1 MISKQDVLEVLDEY
15 DKRGITIGVL
25 GSHSALDVCDG
36 ARDEGLRN
44 VVVCQKGRDA
54 LYTNYFKSREVN
66 GLHKGMI
73 DETLVLD
80 TFDGILTEPVQKE
93 LIKRNAL
100 FIPNRSFVVYS
111 GVRRVEDEFAVPLVG
126 TRDMLKIENRETERE
141 NYYWVSQQ
149 AGIPIPQ
156 QYTSKDAIDTL
167 VMVKLHHKYMTLER
181 GFFTAASPDEFD
193 EKVQR
198 LLDREVITTDALA
211 DARIEQY
218 IMGPVFNFNFFYSPL
233 DDEVELLGIDFRF
246 ESNLDGLV
254 RIPAEQQLELP
265 KRYRDPLMI
274 IVGHAN
280 ASLRE
285 SLLERVYVMA
295 ERFVDFSKRHY
306 SAPIIGPFCL
316 QTIVDQNMDFYVY
329 DIATRIGGGTNV
341 HTSVG
346 APYGNSLFGTRMSS
360 GRRLALEIK
369 RARARD
375 ELDKIVT

>member
-1 MISKQDVLEVLDEY
+1 MISKDHVVEVLNEY
-15 DKRGITIGVL
+15 DKRSITIGVL

-36 ARDEGLRN
+36 AHDEGLPN
-44 VVVCQKGRDA
+44 IVVCQKGRDA
-54 LYTNYFKSREVN
+54 LYTNYFKARETN
-66 GLHKGMI
+66 GLRKGI
-73 DETLVLD
+73 VDETLVLNR
-80 TFDGILTEPVQKE
+80 FDEILAEDIQQE
-93 LIKRNAL
+93 LIQKNTL

-111 GVRRVEDEFAVPLVG
+111 GVRRVENEFVLPLVG
-126 TRDMLKIENRETERE
+126 TRDMLKIENRETEKE

-149 AGIPIPQ
+149 AGIPIPK
-156 QYTSKDAIDTL
+156 QYKSKDEIDTL
-167 VMVKLHHKYMTLER
+167 VMVKLHHKHMTLER
-181 GFFTAASPDEFD
+181 GFFTAASPEEFD
-193 EKVQR
+193 EKAER
-198 LLDREVITTDALA
+198 LFEREVITADALT

-218 IMGPVFNFNFFYSPL
+218 IIGPVFNFNFFYSPL
-233 DDEVELLGIDFRF
+233 DDEIELLGIDFRF

-265 KRYRDPLMI
+265 RKYRDPLMI

-285 SLLERVYVMA
+285 SLLERVYLMA
-295 ERFVDFSKRHY
+295 ERFVDFSKRRY

-316 QTIVDQNMDFYVY
+316 QTIADQNMDFYVY

-346 APYGNSLFGTRMSS
+346 APYGNSLFRTRMSS

-369 RARARD
+369 RAAALD
-375 ELDKIVT
+375 QLDKIVT

>member
-1 MISKQDVLEVLDEY
+1 MISKQDVLEVLNEY
-15 DKRGITIGVL
+15 DKRELAVGVL

-36 ARDEGLRN
+36 ARDEGLPN
-44 VVVCQKGRDA
+44 LVVCQRGRDA

-66 GLHKGMI
+66 GLHKGMV
-73 DETLVLD
+73 DETLILD
-80 TFDGILTEPVQKE
+80 KFDAILTESVQKE
-93 LIKRNAL
+93 LIKRNTL
-100 FIPNRSFVVYS
+100 FIPNRSFVVYN
-111 GVRRVEDEFAVPLVG
+111 GVRRVEEEFAVPLVG
-126 TRDMLKIENRETERE
+126 TRDMLKMENRETERE

-149 AGIPIPQ
+149 AGIPIPK
-156 QYTSKDAIDTL
+156 QYTSEDDIDTL

-181 GFFTAASPDEFD
+181 GFFTAASPDEFN

-198 LLDREVITTDALA
+198 LLDREVITKDALA

-233 DDEVELLGIDFRF
+233 DDEIELLGIDFRF

-369 RARARD
+369 RALALD
-375 ELDKIVT
+375 EVDKIVT

>member
-1 MISKQDVLEVLDEY
+1 MITKRDVIEVASEY
-15 DKRGITIGVL
+15 DKKNITIGVL

-36 ARDEGLRN
+36 ARDEGLPN
-44 VVVCQKGRDA
+44 LVVCQKGRDG
-54 LYTNYFKSREVN
+54 LYTNYFKGRSVN
-66 GLHKGMI
+66 GLQKGLV
-73 DETLVLD
+73 DETLVLNK
-80 TFDGILTEPVQKE
+80 FDEILTESVQQQ
-93 LIKRNAL
+93 LIKKNTL

-111 GVRRVEDEFAVPLVG
+111 GVRRVEDEFRLPLIG
-126 TRDMLKIENRETERE
+126 TRDMLKIEDRETEKE

-149 AGIPIPQ
+149 AGIPIPR
-156 QYTSKDAIDTL
+156 YYATKDDIDTL

-193 EKVQR
+193 AKVER
-198 LLDREVITTDALA
+198 LLDREIITTEALK

-218 IMGPVFNFNFFYSPL
+218 IIGPVFNFNFFYSPI
-233 DDEVELLGIDFRF
+233 DDEIELLGIDFRF

-265 KRYRDPLMI
+265 AQYRDPLMT

-295 ERFVDFSKRHY
+295 ERFVEFSKRHY

-341 HTSVG
+341 HTNVG
-346 APYGNSLFGTRMSS
+346 ASYGNSLFGTRMSS
-360 GRRLALEIK
+360 GRRLALEVK
-369 RARARD
+369 RAIALD
-375 ELDKIVT
+375 EVEKIIT

>member
-1 MISKQDVLEVLDEY
+1 MISKQDVLEVLTTY
-15 DKRGITIGVL
+15 DKRDLTIGVL

-36 ARDEGLRN
+36 ARDEGLPN

-54 LYTNYFKSREVN
+54 LYTNYYKSREVN
-66 GLHKGMI
+66 GLHKGMV

-80 TFDGILTEPVQKE
+80 TFDAILNESVQRE
-93 LIKRNAL
+93 LKKRNTL

-111 GVRRVEDEFAVPLVG
+111 GVRRVENEFALPLVG
-126 TRDMLKIENRETERE
+126 TRDMLKMENRETERE

-149 AGIPIPQ
+149 AGIPIPK
-156 QYTSKDAIDTL
+156 QYTSKDDIDTL

-181 GFFTAASPDEFD
+181 GFFTAASPAEFD
-193 EKVQR
+193 EKAQR

-218 IMGPVFNFNFFYSPL
+218 ILGPVFNFNFFYSPL
-233 DDEVELLGIDFRF
+233 DDEIELLGIDFRF

-329 DIATRIGGGTNV
+329 DIAT
-341 HTSVG
+341 
-346 APYGNSLFGTRMSS
+346 
-360 GRRLALEIK
+360 
-369 RARARD
+369 
-375 ELDKIVT
+375 

>member
-1 MISKQDVLEVLDEY
+1 MISKDRVVEVLNEY
-15 DKRGITIGVL
+15 DKRSITIGVL

-36 ARDEGLRN
+36 AHDEGLPN

-54 LYTNYFKSREVN
+54 LYTDYFKARETN
-66 GLHKGMI
+66 GLRKGI
-73 DETLVLD
+73 VDETLVLNK
-80 TFDGILTEPVQKE
+80 FDQILADDIQQE
-93 LIKRNAL
+93 LMKRNTL

-111 GVRRVEDEFAVPLVG
+111 GVRRVENEFVLPLVG
-126 TRDMLKIENRETERE
+126 TRDLLKIENRETEKE

-149 AGIPIPQ
+149 AGIPIPK
-156 QYTSKDAIDTL
+156 QYKSKDEIDTL
-167 VMVKLHHKYMTLER
+167 VMVKLHHKHMTLER
-181 GFFTAASPDEFD
+181 GFFTAASPEEFD
-193 EKVQR
+193 EKAER
-198 LLDREVITTDALA
+198 LFEREVITTDALT

-218 IMGPVFNFNFFYSPL
+218 IIGPVFNFNFFYSPL
-233 DDEVELLGIDFRF
+233 DDEIELLGIDFRF

-265 KRYRDPLMI
+265 RKYRDPLMI

-285 SLLERVYVMA
+285 SLLERVYLMA
-295 ERFVDFSKRHY
+295 ERFVDFSKRRY

-346 APYGNSLFGTRMSS
+346 APYGNSLFRTRMSS

-369 RARARD
+369 RAVA
-375 ELDKIVT
+375 LDQLEKIVT

>member
-1 MISKQDVLEVLDEY
+1 MITKQDVIDVVSEY
-15 DKRGITIGVL
+15 DKKNITIGVL

-36 ARDEGLRN
+36 AHDEGIPNL
-44 VVVCQKGRDA
+44 VVCQKGRDG
-54 LYTNYFKSREVN
+54 LYTNYFKNRTLN
-66 GLHKGMI
+66 GLRKGFV
-73 DETLVLD
+73 DETIVLNK
-80 TFDGILTEPVQKE
+80 FDEILTEGVQQQFIEK
-93 LIKRNAL
+93 NTL
-100 FIPNRSFVVYS
+100 FIPNRSFVVYN
-111 GVRRVEDEFAVPLVG
+111 GVRRVENEFRLPLVG
-126 TRDMLKIENRETERE
+126 TRDMLKIEDRETEEE

-149 AGIPIPQ
+149 AGIPIPKHFAC
-156 QYTSKDAIDTL
+156 KDDIDTL

-193 EKVQR
+193 AKVER
-198 LLDREVITTDALA
+198 LLDREIITTEALK

-218 IMGPVFNFNFFYSPL
+218 IIGPVFNFNFFYSPI
-233 DDEVELLGIDFRF
+233 DAEIELLGIDFRF

-265 KRYRDPLMI
+265 SQYRDPLMT

-285 SLLERVYVMA
+285 SLLERVYNMA
-295 ERFVDFSKRHY
+295 EQFVAFSKRHY

-341 HTSVG
+341 HTNVG
-346 APYGNSLFGTRMSS
+346 ASYGNSLFGTRMSS
-360 GRRLALEIK
+360 GRRLALEVK
-369 RARARD
+369 RAITLD
-375 ELDKIVT
+375 EVEKIIT

>member
-1 MISKQDVLEVLDEY
+1 MISKQDVLEVLSEY
-15 DKRGITIGVL
+15 DKRGITVGVL

-36 ARDEGLRN
+36 ARDEGLQN

-54 LYTNYFKSREVN
+54 LYTNYFRSREVN
-66 GLHKGMI
+66 GLRKGMV

-80 TFDGILTEPVQKE
+80 TFDAILAEAVQKE
-93 LIKRNAL
+93 LVKRNTL

-149 AGIPIPQ
+149 AGIPIPR

-193 EKVQR
+193 EKAQR

-211 DARIEQY
+211 EARIEQY
-218 IMGPVFNFNFFYSPL
+218 IIGPVFNFNFFYSPL

-369 RARARD
+369 RALALD
-375 ELDKIVT
+375 EVDKIVT

>member
-1 MISKQDVLEVLDEY
+1 MINKQSVLDVLNEY
-15 DKRGITIGVL
+15 DKREITIGVL

-36 ARDEGLRN
+36 ARDEGLPN

-54 LYTNYFKSREVN
+54 LYTNYYKSREVN
-66 GLHKGMI
+66 GLHKGMV

-80 TFDGILTEPVQKE
+80 KFDAILTESVQKE
-93 LIKRNAL
+93 LIKRNTL

-126 TRDMLKIENRETERE
+126 TRDMLKIENRETEKE

-149 AGIPIPQ
+149 AGIPIPK
-156 QYTSKDAIDTL
+156 QYTSKDDIDPL

-198 LLDREVITTDALA
+198 LLDRGVITTDALA

-218 IMGPVFNFNFFYSPL
+218 IIGPVFNFNFFYSPL

-316 QTIVDQNMDFYVY
+316 QTIADQNMDFYVY

-369 RARARD
+369 RALALD
-375 ELDKIVT
+375 QVDKIVT

>member
-1 MISKQDVLEVLDEY
+1 MISKQDVLEVLNEY
-15 DKRGITIGVL
+15 DKRDITIGVL

-36 ARDEGLRN
+36 ARDEGLQN
-44 VVVCQKGRDA
+44 LVVCQKGRDA
-54 LYTNYFKSREVN
+54 LYTNYFRSREVN
-66 GLHKGMI
+66 GLHKGMV
-73 DETLVLD
+73 DETLVLEK
-80 TFDGILTEPVQKE
+80 FDVVLTETVQKE
-93 LIKRNAL
+93 LVKRNTL

-111 GVRRVEDEFAVPLVG
+111 GVRRVENEFAVPLVG
-126 TRDMLKIENRETERE
+126 TRDMLKIEDRETERE

-149 AGIPIPQ
+149 AGIPIPK

-218 IMGPVFNFNFFYSPL
+218 ILGPVFNFNFFYSPL
-233 DDEVELLGIDFRF
+233 DDEIELLGIDFRF

-369 RARARD
+369 RALALD

>member
-1 MISKQDVLEVLDEY
+1 MISKQDVLEVLTTY
-15 DKRGITIGVL
+15 DKRDLTIGVL

-36 ARDEGLRN
+36 ARDEGLPN
-44 VVVCQKGRDA
+44 VVVCQKGRDT
-54 LYTNYFKSREVN
+54 LYTNYYKSREVN
-66 GLHKGMI
+66 GLHKGMV

-80 TFDGILTEPVQKE
+80 KFDAILNESVQRE
-93 LIKRNAL
+93 LIKRNTL

-111 GVRRVEDEFAVPLVG
+111 GVRRVEDEFSLPLVG
-126 TRDMLKIENRETERE
+126 TRDMLKMENRETERE

-149 AGIPIPQ
+149 AGIPIPK
-156 QYTSKDAIDTL
+156 QYTSKDDIDTL

-193 EKVQR
+193 EKAQR

-218 IMGPVFNFNFFYSPL
+218 ILGPVFNFNFFYSPL
-233 DDEVELLGIDFRF
+233 DDEIELLGIDFRF

-280 ASLRE
+280 TSLRE

-369 RARARD
+369 RARALD
-375 ELDKIVT
+375 QLDKIVT

>member
-1 MISKQDVLEVLDEY
+1 MINRQDVLDVLSEY
-15 DKRGITIGVL
+15 DKSNITVGVL

-36 ARDEGLRN
+36 ARDEGLPN
-44 VVVCQKGRDA
+44 VVVCQKGRDG
-54 LYTNYFKSREVN
+54 LYTNYFRCRTVN
-66 GLHKGMI
+66 GLKKGI
-73 DETLVLD
+73 VDETIVLNK
-80 TFDGILTEPVQKE
+80 FDEILTDAVQE
-93 LIKRNAL
+93 QLINKNTL
-100 FIPNRSFVVYS
+100 FVPNRSFVVYS
-111 GVRRVEDEFAVPLVG
+111 GVRRVEDEFRLPLVG
-126 TRDMLKIENRETERE
+126 TRDMLKIEDRETEEE

-149 AGIPIPQ
+149 AGIRIPK
-156 QYTSKDAIDTL
+156 YYASKDDIDTL

-181 GFFTAASPDEFD
+181 GFFTAATPEEFD
-193 EKVQR
+193 AKAER
-198 LLDREVITTDALA
+198 LLDREIITLEALS

-218 IMGPVFNFNFFYSPL
+218 IIGPVFNFNFFYSPL
-233 DDEVELLGIDFRF
+233 DDEIELLGIDFRF
-246 ESNLDGLV
+246 ESSLDGLV

-265 KRYRDPLMI
+265 AQYRDPLMT

-285 SLLERVYVMA
+285 SLLERVYFMA
-295 ERFVDFSKRHY
+295 ERFVEFSRRHY

-369 RARARD
+369 HAIA
-375 ELDKIVT
+375 LDQIEKIVT

>member
-1 MISKQDVLEVLDEY
+1 MISKQDVLEVLTTY
-15 DKRGITIGVL
+15 DKRDLTIGVL

-36 ARDEGLRN
+36 ARDEGLPN
-44 VVVCQKGRDA
+44 VVVCQKGRDT
-54 LYTNYFKSREVN
+54 LYTNYYKSREVN
-66 GLHKGMI
+66 GLHKGMV

-80 TFDGILTEPVQKE
+80 KFDAILNEPVQSE
-93 LIKRNAL
+93 LKKRNTL

-111 GVRRVEDEFAVPLVG
+111 GVRRVEDEFSLPLVG
-126 TRDMLKIENRETERE
+126 TRDMLKMENRETERE

-149 AGIPIPQ
+149 AGIPIPK
-156 QYTSKDAIDTL
+156 QYTSKDDIDTL

-193 EKVQR
+193 EKAQR

-218 IMGPVFNFNFFYSPL
+218 ILGPVFNFNFFYSPL
-233 DDEVELLGIDFRF
+233 DDEIELLGIDFRF

-369 RARARD
+369 RARALD
-375 ELDKIVT
+375 QLDKIVS

>member
-1 MISKQDVLEVLDEY
+1 MISKQDVLEVLNEY
-15 DKRGITIGVL
+15 DKRRITIGVL

-36 ARDEGLRN
+36 ARDEGLPN

-54 LYTNYFKSREVN
+54 LYTNYYKSREVN
-66 GLHKGMI
+66 GLHKGVV
-73 DETLVLD
+73 DETLALD
-80 TFDGILTEPVQKE
+80 KFDAILTESVQQE
-93 LIKRNAL
+93 LVRRNTL

-111 GVRRVEDEFAVPLVG
+111 GVRRVEDEFALPLVG

-149 AGIPIPQ
+149 AGIPIPK

-167 VMVKLHHKYMTLER
+167 VMVKLHHKHMTLER
-181 GFFTAASPDEFD
+181 GFFTAASPEEFD

-218 IMGPVFNFNFFYSPL
+218 IIGPVFNFNFFYSPL

-295 ERFVDFSKRHY
+295 ERFVDFSRRHY

-360 GRRLALEIK
+360 GRRLALEVK
-369 RARARD
+369 RALALD
-375 ELDKIVT
+375 HLDKIVT

>member
-1 MISKQDVLEVLDEY
+1 MISKDRVVEVLNEY
-15 DKRGITIGVL
+15 DKRSITIGVL

-36 ARDEGLRN
+36 AHDEGLTN

-54 LYTNYFKSREVN
+54 LYTNYFKARETN
-66 GLHKGMI
+66 GLRKGI
-73 DETLVLD
+73 VDETLVLNK
-80 TFDGILTEPVQKE
+80 FDEVLTDDIQQE
-93 LIKRNAL
+93 LMKRNTL
-100 FIPNRSFVVYS
+100 FIPNRSFVVYN
-111 GVRRVEDEFAVPLVG
+111 GVRRVEDEFVLPLVG
-126 TRDMLKIENRETERE
+126 TRDLLKIENRETEKE

-149 AGIPIPQ
+149 AGIPIPK
-156 QYTSKDAIDTL
+156 QYKSKDEIDTL
-167 VMVKLHHKYMTLER
+167 VMVKLHHKHMTLER
-181 GFFTAASPDEFD
+181 GFFTAASPEEFD
-193 EKVQR
+193 EKAER
-198 LLDREVITTDALA
+198 LFEREVITTDALT

-218 IMGPVFNFNFFYSPL
+218 IIGPVFNFNFFYSAL
-233 DDEVELLGIDFRF
+233 DDEIELLGIDFRF

-265 KRYRDPLMI
+265 RKYRDPLMI

-295 ERFVDFSKRHY
+295 ERFVDFSKRRY

-346 APYGNSLFGTRMSS
+346 APYGNSLFRTRMSS

-369 RARARD
+369 RAVALD
-375 ELDKIVT
+375 QLDKIVT

>member
-1 MISKQDVLEVLDEY
+1 MITKQDVISVVSEY
-15 DKRGITIGVL
+15 DKKNITIGVL

-36 ARDEGLRN
+36 ARDEGIPNL
-44 VVVCQKGRDA
+44 VVCQNGRDGLYTSYFKGR
-54 LYTNYFKSREVN
+54 TVN
-66 GLHKGMI
+66 GLRKGLV
-73 DETLVLD
+73 DEALVLNK
-80 TFDGILTEPVQKE
+80 FDEILTEKVQQQ
-93 LIKRNAL
+93 LIKKNTL
-100 FIPNRSFVVYS
+100 FIPNRSFVVYN
-111 GVRRVEDEFAVPLVG
+111 GVRRVENEFRLPLVG
-126 TRDMLKIENRETERE
+126 TRDMLKIEDRETEEE

-149 AGIPIPQ
+149 AGIPIPKH
-156 QYTSKDAIDTL
+156 YASKDEIDTL

-193 EKVQR
+193 AKVER
-198 LLDREVITTDALA
+198 LLSREIITTEALK

-218 IMGPVFNFNFFYSPL
+218 IIGPVFNFNFFYSPI
-233 DDEVELLGIDFRF
+233 DDEIELLGIDFRF

-265 KRYRDPLMI
+265 AQYRDPLMT

-285 SLLERVYVMA
+285 SLLERVYLMA
-295 ERFVDFSKRHY
+295 ERFVGFSKRHY

-341 HTSVG
+341 HTNVG
-346 APYGNSLFGTRMSS
+346 ASYGNSLFGTRMSS
-360 GRRLALEIK
+360 GRRLALEVK
-369 RARARD
+369 RAIALD
-375 ELDKIVT
+375 EIDKIIT

>member
-1 MISKQDVLEVLDEY
+1 MITKQDVISVVSEY
-15 DKRGITIGVL
+15 DKKNVTIGVL

-36 ARDEGLRN
+36 ARDEGIPN
-44 VVVCQKGRDA
+44 VVVCQNGRDGLYTSYFKGR
-54 LYTNYFKSREVN
+54 TVN
-66 GLHKGMI
+66 GLRKGLV
-73 DETLVLD
+73 DEALVLNK
-80 TFDGILTEPVQKE
+80 FDEILTEKVQQQ
-93 LIKRNAL
+93 LIKKNTL
-100 FIPNRSFVVYS
+100 FIPNRSFVVYN
-111 GVRRVEDEFAVPLVG
+111 GVRRVENEFRLPLVG
-126 TRDMLKIENRETERE
+126 TRDMLKIEDRETEEE

-149 AGIPIPQ
+149 AGIPIPKH
-156 QYTSKDAIDTL
+156 YASKDEIDTL

-193 EKVQR
+193 AKVER
-198 LLDREVITTDALA
+198 LLSREIITTEALK

-218 IMGPVFNFNFFYSPL
+218 IIGPVFNFNFFYSPI
-233 DDEVELLGIDFRF
+233 DDEIELLGIDFRF

-265 KRYRDPLMI
+265 AQFRDPLMT

-285 SLLERVYVMA
+285 SLLERVYLMA
-295 ERFVDFSKRHY
+295 ERFVAFSKRHY

-341 HTSVG
+341 HTNVG
-346 APYGNSLFGTRMSS
+346 ASYGNSLFGTRMSS

-369 RARARD
+369 RAIALD
-375 ELDKIVT
+375 EVEKIVT

>member
-1 MISKQDVLEVLDEY
+1 MISKQDVLEVLNEY
-15 DKRGITIGVL
+15 DKRDITIGVL

-36 ARDEGLRN
+36 ARDEGLPN
-44 VVVCQKGRDA
+44 VVVCQKGREA
-54 LYTNYFKSREVN
+54 LYTNYYKSREVN
-66 GLHKGMI
+66 GLHKGMVDDTI
-73 DETLVLD
+73 VLEK
-80 TFDGILTEPVQKE
+80 FDDVMNESVQRDLK
-93 LIKRNAL
+93 KRNTL

-111 GVRRVEDEFAVPLVG
+111 GVRRVEDEFALPLVG

-149 AGIPIPQ
+149 AGIRIPK
-156 QYTSKDAIDTL
+156 QYTSKDDIDTL

-181 GFFTAASPDEFD
+181 GFFTAASPEEFD

-198 LLDREVITTDALA
+198 LLDREVITKDALT

-218 IMGPVFNFNFFYSPL
+218 ILGPVFNFNFFYSPL

-254 RIPAEQQLELP
+254 RVPAEQQLELP

-285 SLLERVYVMA
+285 SLLERVYDMA

-360 GRRLALEIK
+360 GRRLALEVK
-369 RARARD
+369 RARALD
-375 ELDKIVT
+375 QLDKIVT

>member
-1 MISKQDVLEVLDEY
+1 MISKQDVLEVLNEY
-15 DKRGITIGVL
+15 DKRRITIGVL

-36 ARDEGLRN
+36 ARDEGLPN

-54 LYTNYFKSREVN
+54 LYTNYYRSREVN
-66 GLHKGMI
+66 GLHKGVV
-73 DETLVLD
+73 DETLALD
-80 TFDGILTEPVQKE
+80 KFDAILTESVQQE
-93 LIKRNAL
+93 LVRRNTL

-111 GVRRVEDEFAVPLVG
+111 GVRRVEDEFALPLVG

-149 AGIPIPQ
+149 SGIPIPK

-167 VMVKLHHKYMTLER
+167 VMVKLHHKHMTLER
-181 GFFTAASPDEFD
+181 GFFTAASPEEFD

-218 IMGPVFNFNFFYSPL
+218 IIGPVFNFNFFYSPL

-295 ERFVDFSKRHY
+295 ERFVDFSRRHY

-360 GRRLALEIK
+360 GRRLALEVK
-369 RARARD
+369 RALALD
-375 ELDKIVT
+375 QLDKIVT

>member
-1 MISKQDVLEVLDEY
+1 MISKQDVLEVLTTY
-15 DKRGITIGVL
+15 DKRDLTIGVL

-36 ARDEGLRN
+36 ARDEGLPN

-54 LYTNYFKSREVN
+54 LYTNYYKSREVN
-66 GLHKGMI
+66 GLHKGMV

-80 TFDGILTEPVQKE
+80 TFDAILNESVQRE
-93 LIKRNAL
+93 LKKRNTL

-111 GVRRVEDEFAVPLVG
+111 GVRRVENEFALPLVG
-126 TRDMLKIENRETERE
+126 TRDMLKMENRETERE

-149 AGIPIPQ
+149 AGIPIPK
-156 QYTSKDAIDTL
+156 QYTSKDDIDTL

-193 EKVQR
+193 EKAQR

-218 IMGPVFNFNFFYSPL
+218 ILGPVFNFNFFYSPL
-233 DDEVELLGIDFRF
+233 DDEIELLGIDFRF

-369 RARARD
+369 RARALD
-375 ELDKIVT
+375 QLDKIVT

>member
-1 MISKQDVLEVLDEY
+1 MISKQDVLEVLTTY
-15 DKRGITIGVL
+15 DKRDLTIGVL

-36 ARDEGLRN
+36 ARDEGLPN
-44 VVVCQKGRDA
+44 VVVCQKGRDT
-54 LYTNYFKSREVN
+54 LYTNYYKSREVN
-66 GLHKGMI
+66 GLHKGMV

-80 TFDGILTEPVQKE
+80 KFDAILNEPVQNE
-93 LIKRNAL
+93 LKKRNTL

-111 GVRRVEDEFAVPLVG
+111 GVRRVEDEFALPLVG
-126 TRDMLKIENRETERE
+126 TRDMLKMENRETERE

-149 AGIPIPQ
+149 AGIPIPK
-156 QYTSKDAIDTL
+156 QYTSKDDIDTL

-193 EKVQR
+193 EKAQR

-218 IMGPVFNFNFFYSPL
+218 ILGPVFNFNFFYSPL
-233 DDEVELLGIDFRF
+233 DDEIELLGIDFRF

-369 RARARD
+369 RARALD
-375 ELDKIVT
+375 QLDKIVT

>member
-1 MISKQDVLEVLDEY
+1 MISKQDVLEVLNEY
-15 DKRGITIGVL
+15 DKRDITIGVL

-66 GLHKGMI
+66 GIHKGMV

-80 TFDGILTEPVQKE
+80 KFDGILTEPVQKE

-141 NYYWVSQQ
+141 NYYWVSQE

-181 GFFTAASPDEFD
+181 GFFTAATPDEFD

-218 IMGPVFNFNFFYSPL
+218 IIGPVFNFNFFYSPL

-295 ERFVDFSKRHY
+295 ERFVAFSKRHY

-369 RARARD
+369 RARALD